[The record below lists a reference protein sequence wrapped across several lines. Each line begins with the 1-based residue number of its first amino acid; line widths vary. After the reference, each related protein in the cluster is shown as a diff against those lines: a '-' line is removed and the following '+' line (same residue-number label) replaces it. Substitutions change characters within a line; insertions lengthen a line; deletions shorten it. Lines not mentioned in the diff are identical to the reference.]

1 MGKICSGGSLGTD
14 WAVYTRE
21 DATVCVNSGGH
32 VVDTG
37 DGGCGATSVAA
48 MAAYPGNPTQG
59 AVAALALTPF
69 KMMRETSAENELVK
83 AVLELNLISAPE
95 IERIAASDR
104 SLQTELV
111 EAFIALSGMA
121 GAVMQKKPPKG
132 KLDEATFARF
142 EGLGRRF
149 VKASKDRKFRDGVE
163 RVLGL
168 AKPFVGKEFAD
179 IAKKLHGDQGGGE
192 GGAGTGIVELQL
204 PSAAAV
210 LAGLHGHIVQT
221 IATVGIDRGKAIIA
235 LFKLVAAER
244 VIQAKAAAL
253 GWVGAPNA
261 DTEAVPGGYRQSF
274 ANADIMVGDSG
285 VAYEV
290 HGDIR
295 AKYNM
300 LGGPGGPLGL
310 PVTDETGTPDGIGRY
325 NHFQN
330 DGSIY
335 WTPNTGPMMVQG
347 RVRTEWASQG
357 WENGP
362 MGYPVKDQQRMP
374 ALYPSD
380 HPNLSWCLFQ
390 NGGLFAIAG
399 AGATCVT
406 ADIPPDRLRTMIRSF
421 FDTRLKAA
429 NGDLGLEAQTDLYAI
444 SDWSYGFWAAM
455 PRMLTFGLHG
465 FHDNGVLPDT
475 TFDLQLRLRFSTTW
489 QAQFTYPSSLSLIV
503 TLDWVHV
510 HTSGLGSGELADGL
524 RDGIVGAFYRGGPDP
539 NHPEVPDGAVFLTAL
554 PTGASQTGD
563 GNLDVVDILTT
574 AQGGIQILLNPLPPI
589 VGGFR
594 KLIAQQQVDA
604 FLDAG

>member
-1 MGKICSGGSLGTD
+1 MGKICSGGNLGTD
-14 WAVYTRE
+14 WGVYTRE
-21 DATVCVNSGGH
+21 DANVCVNSGGS

-37 DGGCGATSVAA
+37 GGGCGATSVAA
-48 MAAYPGNPTQG
+48 MAASPGNPAQG

-69 KMMRETSAENELVK
+69 RMISDGAGENALIK

-95 IERIAASDR
+95 IERIAASDDA
-104 SLQTELV
+104 LQTELI

-121 GAVMQKKPPKG
+121 SAVMQNSPPRG
-132 KLDEATFARF
+132 RLDEATFAGF
-142 EGLGRRF
+142 EKLGRRF
-149 VKASKDRKFRDGVE
+149 AKASKDRKFRDGIE

-168 AKPFVGKEFAD
+168 AKAYVGREFAD
-179 IAKKLHGDQGGGE
+179 IAKELHGDHEAGE
-192 GGAGTGIVELQL
+192 SGTGTVELQL
-204 PSAAAV
+204 SSKSAV
-210 LAGLHGHIVQT
+210 LAGLHAHIVQT
-221 IATVGIDRGKAIIA
+221 IGAVDKDRGAAIISYI
-235 LFKLVAAER
+235 KYAAADR

-253 GWVGAPNA
+253 GWVGAPND
-261 DTEAVPGGYRQSF
+261 DTEVVPGGYRRSY
-274 ANADIMVGDSG
+274 ANADIYLGDSG

-310 PVTDETGTPDGIGRY
+310 PVTDETGTPDGVGRY
-325 NHFQN
+325 NHFQH

-380 HPNLSWCLFQ
+380 HPNLSWCVFQ
-390 NGGLFAIAG
+390 NGGLFAVAG

-421 FDTRLKAA
+421 FDQRLKAA
-429 NGDLGLEAQTDLYAI
+429 NGDLGLEAQTDLY
-444 SDWSYGFWAAM
+444 SVSNWSYGFWAAT

-475 TFDLQLRLRFSTTW
+475 TFDLQIRLRFSTTW
-489 QAQFTYPSSLSLIV
+489 QALFTYPSSLSLMV
-503 TLDWVHV
+503 SLDWLHV
-510 HTSGLGSGELADGL
+510 HTSGLGAGQLANGL
-524 RDGIVGAFYRGGPDP
+524 SDGIMGAFYRGGPDP
-539 NHPEVPDGAVFLTAL
+539 AHPEVPDGAIFLTAL
-554 PTGASQTGD
+554 PTGASQTGNGD
-563 GNLDVVDILTT
+563 LNVVDILTT
-574 AQGGIQILLNPLPPI
+574 AQGGLKVLLNPLPPI
-589 VGGFR
+589 VGNFR

-604 FLDAG
+604 FLDGS

>member
-1 MGKICSGGSLGTD
+1 MGKICSGGNLGEE
-14 WAVYTRE
+14 WAVFTRE
-21 DATVCVNSGGH
+21 DATACVNSGGR

-37 DGGCGATSVAA
+37 NTGCGASSVAA
-48 MAAYPGNPTQG
+48 MAASPGNPMQG

-69 KMMRETSAENELVK
+69 RLMRDASGGHELIK
-83 AVLELNLISAPE
+83 AVLELNLISGPE
-95 IERIAASDR
+95 IERIAESDA
-104 SLQTELV
+104 SLQTELI
-111 EAFIALSGMA
+111 EAFITLSGMA
-121 GAVMQKKPPKG
+121 GAVLDKNPPKG
-132 KLDEATFARF
+132 RLDEAMFAGF
-142 EGLGRRF
+142 ERLGRRF
-149 VKASKDRKFRDGVE
+149 AKASKDRKFRDGIE

-168 AKPFVGKEFAD
+168 AKPFVGRDFTD
-179 IAKKLHGDQGGGE
+179 IAKELHGPHGE
-192 GGAGTGIVELQL
+192 GEAGTGVVELQL

-210 LAGLHGHIVQT
+210 YAGLHGHIVQT
-221 IATVGIDRGKAIIA
+221 ISAIGIDRSSTITAYLKWA
-235 LFKLVAAER
+235 AAER

-253 GWVGAPNA
+253 GWVGAPNG
-261 DTEAVPGGYRQSF
+261 DVEAVPGGYRRSF
-274 ANADIMVGDSG
+274 ANADILVGDSG
-285 VAYEV
+285 IAYEV

-300 LGGPGGPLGL
+300 LGGPGGRLGL

-335 WTPNTGPMMVQG
+335 WTPSTGPMMVQG
-347 RVRTEWASQG
+347 RVRTEWANQG

-390 NGGLFAIAG
+390 NGGLFAVAG

-406 ADIPPDRLRTMIRSF
+406 ADIPPDRLRSMIRSF
-421 FDTRLKAA
+421 FDPRLKAA
-429 NGDLGLEAQTDLYAI
+429 NSDLGLEAQTDLVAV
-444 SDWSYGFWAAM
+444 SNWSYGFWAAM

-475 TFDLQLRLRFSTTW
+475 TFDLQIRLRFSTTW

-524 RDGIVGAFYRGGPDP
+524 RDGVVGAFYRGGPDP
-539 NHPEVPDGAVFLTAL
+539 AHPEVPDGAIFLTAL
-554 PTGASQTGD
+554 PTGASQTGNGD
-563 GNLDVVDILTT
+563 LNVVDVLTT
-574 AQGGIQILLNPLPPI
+574 VQGGLQILLNPLPPI

-594 KLIAQQQVDA
+594 KMIAQQQVDA
-604 FLDAG
+604 FLEGS